1 MTLTQMSRRFSQLF
15 ELSLG
20 CSPSCRFSVITVIDR
35 LVIPFAT
42 ASSHRRCNRFPR
54 HGADPWASLGEA
66 GRGWLAPAGGYPR
79 RLARRSPA
87 IWRSRG
93 RFGGMPNEGGGNRG
107 RLEEGVTFG
116 LLSLILAFFPFSRR
130 NFFFL
135 GLRTGSV

>member
-93 RFGGMPNEGGGNRG
+93 RFGGMPNEGGGKTG
-107 RLEEGVTFG
+107 RRCDLWTAV
-116 LLSLILAFFPFSRR
+116 SLILAFFPFSRR